1 MCIYLSMHI
10 FFFKFFSLVG
20 YYKILSIVPC
30 AIQRFASLMKTE
42 GISLISMIDFILT
55 WASQIQ

>member
-1 MCIYLSMHI
+1 MHI

-20 YYKILSIVPC
+20 YYKILHIVPC

-42 GISLISMIDFILT
+42 EISLICMTDFILT
-55 WASQIQ
+55 RPHRIQ